1 AIYAKQ
7 FVVEGHSDRGNVSG
21 NGWYDEN
28 SFSPLKMENRIIED
42 EESIFIFEG
51 WKINGED
58 KISEQIYV
66 TGPIKAEAKWR
77 RIELP
82 VVNNKFESI
91 IPLFFLIFSI
101 TIFSITLFFAKK
113 YR

>member
-1 AIYAKQ
+1 
-7 FVVEGHSDRGNVSG
+7 VN
-21 NGWYDEN
+21 
-28 SFSPLKMENRIIED
+28 D

-51 WKINGED
+51 WNINGED

-82 VVNNKFESI
+82 VVNNKFELI

-101 TIFSITLFFAKK
+101 AIISITIFLAKK